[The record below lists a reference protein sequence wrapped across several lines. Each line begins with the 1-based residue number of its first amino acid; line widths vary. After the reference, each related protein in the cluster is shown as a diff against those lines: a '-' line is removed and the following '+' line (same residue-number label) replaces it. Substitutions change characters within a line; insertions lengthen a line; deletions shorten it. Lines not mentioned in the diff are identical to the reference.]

1 MTVKA
6 KRAKALPLLDA
17 DTALATGELVDESI
31 SADAEALINSLNGQF
46 DDELLSWFRSRIGT
60 FRAMHE
66 LPATHEE
73 LRSAKDAQ
81 LYLQESMLR
90 LENLPPDAAATM
102 EKHCW
107 SRNQRVFNGPAGLL
121 AEFVAIADE
130 IASLLAATE
139 ETLKNRPVM
148 RGRKPTS
155 SRDLLLADV
164 AAHLIAHSTSKKR
177 TTKRRAAEVAR
188 DLLAVAGVD
197 VPDDLY
203 QVEKLIRRKKSGE
216 K

>member
-1 MTVKA
+1 MAVKA
-6 KRAKALPLLDA
+6 KRAKALRLLDS
-17 DTALATGELVDESI
+17 DTDLATGELVDESI

-46 DDELLSWFRSRIGT
+46 GDELLPWFRSRIGT
-60 FRAMHE
+60 FRATHE

-73 LRSAKDAQ
+73 LRTAKEAQ

-107 SRNQRVFNGPAGLL
+107 SRNQRFFNGPAGLL
-121 AEFVAIADE
+121 AELAALAE
-130 IASLLAATE
+130 EMASLLEATE
-139 ETLKNRPVM
+139 ETLKSRPVM
-148 RGRKPTS
+148 RGRKPAN

-164 AAHLIAHSTSKKR
+164 AGHLIAHSTSKKQ
-177 TTKRRAAEVAR
+177 TTKRRAAELAR
-188 DLLAVAGVD
+188 DLLAAAGVD
-197 VPDDLY
+197 VPADLY
-203 QVEKLIRRKKSGE
+203 QVEKLIRQQKSGE

>member
-6 KRAKALPLLDA
+6 KRAKALPMLDA
-17 DTALATGELVDESI
+17 ETDLAMGELVDESI
-31 SADAEALINSLNGQF
+31 SADAEALIQRFNGQF
-46 DDELLSWFRSRIGT
+46 GDELLPWFRSRIGT
-60 FRAMHE
+60 FRSNHE

-73 LRSAKDAQ
+73 LRRVGEARRVI
-81 LYLQESMLR
+81 QEGMLR

-102 EKHCW
+102 EEHCW
-107 SRNQRVFNGPAGLL
+107 RKNQHFYDGPGGLL
-121 AEFVAIADE
+121 AAFEALTGEMV
-130 IASLLAATE
+130 SLLEATQ
-139 ETLKNRPVM
+139 ETLESRPVM
-148 RGRKPTS
+148 RGRKSAS

-164 AAHLIAHSTSKKR
+164 AAYAIAHAKNR

-188 DLLAVAGVD
+188 DLLAAARVD

-203 QVEKLIRRKKSGE
+203 EVEKLIRRRKSGE